1 MPWIL
6 GGANAR
12 AKRGQRR
19 ICRMQRPR
27 WSLRRARTL
36 VGTKF
41 LLIAGLVGFV
51 LIAWLVELVA
61 GIHDA
66 VNLGPRLAALMA
78 GIPAVFWLGFF
89 YMMDRHEPEPKQLVA
104 GVCVLG
110 ALIAAPLADFVQS
123 QAVPPVALGVENLSP
138 FSLDRVLHAVLI
150 AGLAQEMCKYAVVRY
165 TIYMSREFDEPM
177 DGIVYMMA
185 CGTGF
190 AVWVN
195 YHRLSGQNHEVYLS
209 IGAAQAVVTT
219 LAHASFAGLLG
230 YVLGRAKFSRRSAP
244 VRGILVMLGLLGA
257 ATLNGQFTIVGN
269 WVLSR
274 GLAQHPWYGVGYAAI
289 SAAAIFAVIWLAS
302 LRLLAASP
310 FKRDRA

>member
-1 MPWIL
+1 
-6 GGANAR
+6 
-12 AKRGQRR
+12 
-19 ICRMQRPR
+19 
-27 WSLRRARTL
+27 
-36 VGTKF
+36 
-41 LLIAGLVGFV
+41 LIAGLVGFV
-51 LIAWLVELVA
+51 LIARLLELAA

-66 VNLGPRLAALMA
+66 VNLGPMLAAAMA
-78 GIPAVFWLGFF
+78 AIPEVFWLGFF
-89 YMMDRHEPEPKQLVA
+89 YLMDRHEPEPKQLVA

-123 QAVPPVALGVENLSP
+123 QAVPPVPLAAQGLSP

-165 TIYMSREFDEPM
+165 TIYLSREFDEPM

-195 YHRLSGQNHEVYLS
+195 YHRLSGQQHQVYLS

-230 YVLGRAKFSRRSAP
+230 YVLGRAKFSRRSAR
-244 VRGILVMLGLLGA
+244 VRGSLVMLGLLGA
-257 ATLNGQFTIVGN
+257 AALNGQFTLVEN
-269 WVLSR
+269 WVIPR
-274 GLAQHPWYGVGYAAI
+274 GLAQHPWHSVGYAAI
-289 SAAAIFAVIWLAS
+289 SAAAMFAMIWIMS
-302 LRLLAASP
+302 LRLVARSP
-310 FKRDRA
+310 FRGGGA

>member
-1 MPWIL
+1 
-6 GGANAR
+6 
-12 AKRGQRR
+12 
-19 ICRMQRPR
+19 MQRPR

-51 LIAWLVELVA
+51 LLAGLVELVA

-66 VNLGPRLAALMA
+66 VSLGPVLAGIMAAVPAALWLS
-78 GIPAVFWLGFF
+78 VFYLL
-89 YMMDRHEPEPKQLVA
+89 DRHEPEPKQLVA

-110 ALIAAPLADFVQS
+110 ALIAGPLADFVLAEAAPPIAL
-123 QAVPPVALGVENLSP
+123 AVPGLSP
-138 FSLDRVLHAVLI
+138 FSLDRVLHAVLV

-190 AVWVN
+190 AVWIN
-195 YHRLSGQNHEVYLS
+195 FHRLSGQNHQVYLS

-219 LAHASFAGLLG
+219 LAHASFAGFLG
-230 YVLGRAKFSRRSAP
+230 YVMGRAKFSRRSAP
-244 VRGILVMLGLLGA
+244 VRGALIMLGLLGSA
-257 ATLNGQFTIVGN
+257 ALNGQFTIVED
-269 WVLSR
+269 WVLTR
-274 GLAQHPWYGVGYAAI
+274 GLAQHPWYGLGYAAL
-289 SAAAIFAVIWLAS
+289 SAAAIFGLIWLGS
-302 LRLLAASP
+302 QRLLAVSP
-310 FKRDRA
+310 FRRAEA

>member
-1 MPWIL
+1 
-6 GGANAR
+6 
-12 AKRGQRR
+12 
-19 ICRMQRPR
+19 MQRPR
-27 WSLRRARTL
+27 WSLRRARAL

-61 GIHDA
+61 GIHEA
-66 VNLGPRLAALMA
+66 VNLGPMLAAAMA

-89 YMMDRHEPEPKQLVA
+89 YLMDRHEPEPKQLVA
-104 GVCVLG
+104 GVCILG

-123 QAVPPVALGVENLSP
+123 QAVPPVALAVQGLSP

-195 YHRLSGQNHEVYLS
+195 YHRLSDQNHEVYLS

-244 VRGILVMLGLLGA
+244 VRGILLMLGLLGA
-257 ATLNGQFTIVGN
+257 AVLNGQFTIVKD
-269 WVLSR
+269 WVLQR
-274 GLAQHPWYGVGYAAI
+274 GLAQHPWYAVGYAAI
-289 SAAAIFAVIWLAS
+289 SAAAIFAVIWLVS
-302 LRLLAASP
+302 LRLLAVSP
-310 FKRDRA
+310 FRRDGA